1 MPTNS
6 EQCVPF
12 DLSLAVLP
20 GEFPMVS
27 RSCPS
32 NEELQEWSSG
42 LLADPAC
49 RSVASHVLQC
59 PRCVKRLDEL
69 SASDEF
75 VADLQR
81 ASRQPKE
88 PPANLLQRRGLL
100 SDLPVLLETLGG
112 DCDPTQ
118 ATRLLGE
125 SLNEIT
131 RRLLAPPLRAED
143 LGTLNGYRVQN
154 VIGRGGMGLVLL
166 AQDDRA
172 GRPVA
177 IKIMRPELAVN
188 PALKHRFEREAK
200 ALAAVRS
207 DHVVMIHHVD
217 EAVTPAGTLPFF
229 VMELLR
235 GESLESRLGR
245 GQLPIE
251 EVLTLGRQIA
261 QGLAAI
267 HSARLIHRDIKP
279 GNIWLEDRVDGI
291 RVRLLDF
298 GLAWSAELN
307 PPLTVQGML
316 IGTPAYMSPEQAAG
330 QRDLDQR
337 SDLFSLGTM
346 LYEMLTGQVPFRG
359 DTNQSILAALAE
371 VRPLAPAVLRQDI
384 PESLSS
390 LVTQLICKRPEE
402 RPSSAADVIRR
413 LDAIAGELN
422 PTGPVELTAEPVPQ
436 ITRLSRFHRRS
447 GAGIL
452 PAALI
457 ILAVAAVLFTLRL
470 RVETPYGTLVIE
482 SDDEDVAVRIT
493 RDGVVIKD
501 ATRTRS
507 LRLAAGEYGIELVGA
522 APGLTLSAET
532 ITVTQDGRAP
542 IRIRRE
548 RNEPLNPAGLTG
560 ANRPGLP
567 AGASDNSATATAP
580 SETLAAT
587 AAMREPGSEYLLAEG
602 RGRWRVTNGEL
613 WCAEPSG
620 DSEDWL
626 FFGWPEWT
634 DYDFSIEASSPESQ
648 MDHGPGVF
656 VRASVPRRAALVTFN
671 VFRSGKDYF
680 DEIDGPAWYSPWND
694 PAMPVHDAGKSRNW
708 SSPGHRIQIRVRGK
722 SAEVFLNEKPVLA
735 FDRLRYARG
744 GVGVRSDK
752 AWPHRYRHPVVTG
765 PSGRIL
771 LEGWPPLPVELTAI
785 DLDALRRFE
794 AWTVSRGGS
803 VAPMS
808 IPEQPLATR
817 PGGPLPHMVGFNR
830 PENQPH
836 LTDRDL
842 EAFQD
847 LPGVENSLGFR
858 DQKLTAAGLIRL
870 GAILRGRRINGLG
883 LVDMPIGLAWAREPG
898 GLAFIR
904 TGTFQNIAA
913 LDADI
918 AHLKQMRWLGTLNLR
933 FNSEITDA
941 AVPHLLELKS
951 LRHLH
956 LEGTGLSSNG
966 VSRLKDG
973 LPGVEITASVPAK
986 DDR

>member
-1 MPTNS
+1 MPANS
-6 EQCVPF
+6 EQCVLF
-12 DLSLAVLP
+12 DLSPSVLP

-27 RSCPS
+27 VSCPS

-49 RSVASHVLQC
+49 SSVGSHVQQC

-69 SASDEF
+69 SASDGF

-81 ASRQPKE
+81 AAQQPKE
-88 PPANLLQRRGLL
+88 PPPDLLERRGLL
-100 SDLPVLLETLGG
+100 GDLPLLLETVGG
-112 DCDPTQ
+112 ACDPTQ
-118 ATRLLGE
+118 ATRLLSQ
-125 SLNEIT
+125 SLNDIT
-131 RRLLAPPLRAED
+131 RRLLSPALRADD
-143 LGTLNGYRVQN
+143 LGTLNEYRVQN

-188 PALKHRFEREAK
+188 PGLKQRFEREAK
-200 ALAAVRS
+200 TLAAVRS
-207 DHVVMIHHVD
+207 DHVVMIHHVG
-217 EAVTPAGTLPFF
+217 EAATPAGPLPYF
-229 VMELLR
+229 VMEFLR
-235 GESLESRLGR
+235 GESLEGRLAR
-245 GQLPIE
+245 GPLPVDEAIR
-251 EVLTLGRQIA
+251 LGRQIA
-261 QGLAAI
+261 LGLAAI

-279 GNIWLEDRVDGI
+279 GNIWLEDRTDGV

-298 GLAWSAELN
+298 GLAWSAALE
-307 PPLTVQGML
+307 PALTGQGLL

-330 QRDLDQR
+330 QRDLDHR
-337 SDLFSLGTM
+337 SDLFSLGTV
-346 LYEMLTGQVPFRG
+346 LYEMLTGQIPFRG
-359 DTNQSILAALAE
+359 ETNQSILTAIAQ

-384 PESLSS
+384 PESLSE
-390 LVTQLICKRPEE
+390 LVIKLIRKHPEE
-402 RPSSAADVIRR
+402 RPQSAADVVRH
-413 LDAIAGELN
+413 LDEIAAELN
-422 PTGPVELTAEPVPQ
+422 PTGPVEASAVPVPRVP
-436 ITRLSRFHRRS
+436 RLSRRRS
-447 GAGIL
+447 GTGIL
-452 PAALI
+452 PAAI
-457 ILAVAAVLFTLRL
+457 MILAVAAVLFALQL
-470 RVETPYGTLVIE
+470 RVETPHGTLVIE

-493 RDGVVIKD
+493 RDGVVIRD

-507 LRLAAGEYGIELVGA
+507 LRLAVGEYGIELVGA
-522 APGLTLSAET
+522 APGLTLSAES

-548 RNEPLNPAGLTG
+548 RNKPFNAGERARASRPDIPAV
-560 ANRPGLP
+560 
-567 AGASDNSATATAP
+567 ASDNSVMAASAAG
-580 SETLAAT
+580 AAT
-587 AAMREPGSEYLLAEG
+587 AAEMREPGSEYLLAEG

-634 DYDFSIEASSPESQ
+634 DYDFSIDASSPESQ

-708 SSPGHRIQIRVRGK
+708 SSPGHRIQVRVRGK
-722 SAEVFLNEKPVLA
+722 TAEVFLNEQPVLA
-735 FDRLRYARG
+735 FNRLRYAQG
-744 GVGVRSDK
+744 CVGIRSDK

-765 PSGRIL
+765 PGGRIL

-794 AWTVSRGGS
+794 TWAVSRGGS

-808 IPEQPLATR
+808 SPEQPLATR
-817 PGGPLPHMVGFNR
+817 PGGPLPHMVGFSR

-836 LTDRDL
+836 LTDGDL

-858 DQKLTAAGLIRL
+858 DQKLTSAGLIRL

-883 LVDMPIGLAWAREPG
+883 LVDMPIGLAWARESG

-904 TGTFQNIAA
+904 TGTFQNIDAR
-913 LDADI
+913 DADLI
-918 AHLKQMRWLGTLNLR
+918 YLKRMRWLRTLTLR
-933 FNSEITDA
+933 FNSGITDA

-956 LEGTGLSSNG
+956 LEGTGLSSDG
-966 VSRLKDG
+966 VSRLKVG
-973 LPGVEITASVPAK
+973 LPGVEITASVPVK